1 LLTHY
6 THWEIESA
14 LTEILL

>member
-1 LLTHY
+1 LTHY